1 MTAGYEH
8 ISGTAETN
16 QAALIPNTQPLSLCP
31 IMPQNRNNE
40 GILWT

>member
-8 ISGTAETN
+8 FSGTAETT
-16 QAALIPNTQPLSLCP
+16 QAASILHTWPLGICP
-31 IMPQNRNNE
+31 IMPQDRNNE